1 MTGKSKREFRAE
13 KKLLYDVLFLTPD
26 YGYRANLYNRINRR
40 VEIMFDS

>member
-26 YGYRANLYNRINRR
+26 YGDRANLYARINRR